1 MICIQCN
8 EIMVTISS
16 SQGQYFNC
24 KKCNN
29 VSFPLSTNKKQD
41 IEYNDEELD
50 KVVIRGRD

>member
-1 MICIQCN
+1 
-8 EIMVTISS
+8 MVTISS

>member
-29 VSFPLSTNKKQD
+29 VSFPLSTYKKQD
-41 IEYNDEELD
+41 IVYSEEELD
-50 KVVIRGRD
+50 MVVIRGRD